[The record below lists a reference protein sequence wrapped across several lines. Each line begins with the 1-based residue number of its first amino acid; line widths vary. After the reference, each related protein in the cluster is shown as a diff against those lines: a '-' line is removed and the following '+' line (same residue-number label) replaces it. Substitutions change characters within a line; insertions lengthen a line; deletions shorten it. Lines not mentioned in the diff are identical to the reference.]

1 MYFAVRTIWT
11 LKLTESLGESK
22 NDSKGRL
29 MGAFLMAAAV
39 NVPLGTSFVKKKTPK
54 KVASDSPRLVD
65 FVIGEGILFLTCLA
79 GK

>member
-29 MGAFLMAAAV
+29 TVAFLMAAAI
-39 NVPLGTSFVKKKTPK
+39 NVPLGTSFVKKKKKNPK
-54 KVASDSPRLVD
+54 KVASDSPS
-65 FVIGEGILFLTCLA
+65 
-79 GK
+79 